1 MNPKNLKLSIVPYY
15 GSFEQYQKMKDINEL
30 VNNMNNMNIDEECQL
45 CKKLKQ
51 KLGKNNRLARIMKC
65 IKK

>member
-30 VNNMNNMNIDEECQL
+30 VNNMNNMNIDEEC
-45 CKKLKQ
+45 
-51 KLGKNNRLARIMKC
+51 
-65 IKK
+65 